1 VAQET
6 AALIRAE
13 ADRIKALG
21 ESSPRT
27 ARDPVNLPIIEN
39 WVEAIGDTN
48 PVYTDAVYA
57 AASVHGGLVAP
68 PAMTQVWTMAGQ
80 RRTAD
85 ASDPTSQMVA
95 VLEEAGYTS
104 VVATNAD
111 HVFRRY
117 VRLGERLSLR
127 VSLADL
133 IGPKQTALGE
143 GWFFTTRNTWYS
155 GDEVIAT
162 MDFRILKFRPPA
174 AGNRREASDVPT
186 ADVPQGDVAPADVPQ
201 GKVPPP
207 AVLLSSPDTGPVLR
221 PVVSPDT
228 RFFWDGMS
236 AGELRI
242 QRCGECGALRHPP
255 GPMCPACGG
264 FRGVVPPGQQG
275 GEFQEVVPPV
285 EMRGS
290 ADPDYVVAAGTGT
303 VFSYVVHHHPPVP
316 GKRLPLVIALVELD
330 EGVRVLGEMTAVS
343 PDQVRIGMP
352 VQIEYL
358 RIDDDLTLPAWR
370 PRQVPPARP
379 TEQNDL
385 PEMVVEVTPTFVV
398 ASALAT
404 RDFTP
409 VHHDVSLAIANGSKN
424 IFLNILTDTG
434 LVQRFITQWAGPE
447 SIVREI
453 SIRLGV
459 PCYAGDT
466 LSFTGHVAERM
477 PGQYGDRCRVKVSGR
492 CSLGEHIIATA
503 LLDVPGSPA

>member
-1 VAQET
+1 MRES

-13 ADRIKALG
+13 AERIKALG
-21 ESSPRT
+21 ESSPRA

-48 PVYTDAVYA
+48 PVYTDAGYA

-68 PAMTQVWTMAGQ
+68 PAMAQVWTMAGQ
-80 RRTAD
+80 RRIAD

-95 VLEEAGYTS
+95 VLEDAGYTS
-104 VVATNAD
+104 VVATNSD

-117 VRLGERLSLR
+117 VRLGEQLSLR

-143 GWFFTTRNTWYS
+143 GWFFTTRYTWYS
-155 GDEVIAT
+155 GDDVIAT

-174 AGNRREASDVPT
+174 AGDGREAVVPGVK
-186 ADVPQGDVAPADVPQ
+186 A
-201 GKVPPP
+201 PP
-207 AVLLSSPDTGPVLR
+207 ATPASETPPDTGAVMR

-236 AGELRI
+236 ARELRI
-242 QRCGECGALRHPP
+242 QRCVDCGTLRHPP
-255 GPMCPACGG
+255 GPMCPACGRL
-264 FRGVVPPGQQG
+264 RGVVPPGPG
-275 GEFQEVVPPV
+275 
-285 EMRGS
+285 
-290 ADPDYVVAAGTGT
+290 YLVAAGTGT
-303 VFSYVVHHHPPVP
+303 IFSYVVHHHPPVP
-316 GKRLPLVIALVELD
+316 GKRLPLVIALVELE
-330 EGVRVLGEMTAVS
+330 EGVRVLGEMTEVS
-343 PDQVRIGMP
+343 PDQVRIGMT

-370 PRQVPPARP
+370 PRNAARDRATGP
-379 TEQNDL
+379 DDL

-409 VHHDVSLAIANGSKN
+409 VHHDVGVAVANGSKD

-434 LVQRFITQWAGPE
+434 LVQRFITQWAGPQ
-447 SIVREI
+447 SLVREI

-459 PCYAGDT
+459 PCYAGDALT
-466 LSFTGHVAERM
+466 FTGHVAERT
-477 PGQYGDRCRVKVSGR
+477 PGQYGDRCRVKVTGR
-492 CSLGEHIIATA
+492 CSLGDHIIATA
-503 LLDVPGSPA
+503 LVDVPRSPA